1 LAIAVSAEISIADDD
16 DDDDDD
22 DKAIDVDLFLA
33 AGCTSYWV
41 VSCLTD
47 CSPSAAPRLGSFKF
61 CPTL

>member
-1 LAIAVSAEISIADDD
+1 LAIAVSAEIGIADA
-16 DDDDDD
+16 DDDDD
-22 DKAIDVDLFLA
+22 DKAIEVDLFLA

-47 CSPSAAPRLGSFKF
+47 CSLRLGSFKF